1 MIASVSLVFQQQKC
15 VARESSD
22 NSEDYFKYLKIRQ
35 TTQNDKSTQNTFDQS
50 LEDQLFK
57 SNYSSNTTKLPLSF
71 RIIDNDEDDDDGKF
85 KWPLIEVTSSTKPRI
100 RWKKDHCFVT
110 RFDYAKDVF
119 FFRIEN

>member
-100 RWKKDHCFVT
+100 RWKKDHCFVA
-110 RFDYAKDVF
+110 RFDYAENIF